1 MLEHQVQLKQNQR
14 DTLAAAMER
23 FIKQGGAIHRVPSNV
38 FGNADLSLSDGR
50 RPEGFSKG
58 IAKQVREKNNK

>member
-14 DTLAAAMER
+14 DEIAEKIAAFVMSG
-23 FIKQGGAIHRVPSNV
+23 KQITVVRTDV

-50 RPEGFSKG
+50 RPESFPTKTKG
-58 IAKQVREKNNK
+58 RKK